1 MKKSNGKIEH
11 IDYAIVAKPH
21 PPRYLMHRYW
31 ARKPHNVVS
40 EYIQHYS
47 KEGDIVLDPFAG
59 SGVTA
64 IESLILKRKAIAVDL
79 DSVSTFITR
88 CTALPANLEV
98 LDDIFST
105 IKKTV
110 KPEIDELYQIRCSR
124 CGQNTIADAVIWNGN
139 KPIEIR
145 YRCQCKKQR
154 KETLWKEAE
163 QDDLDRLSQINATT
177 IPYWHPTTRLV
188 WNSRINVY
196 KDMTVVDLFTHR
208 NLFALSAIFN
218 AIEKITNPIQ
228 KQLMKFCFT
237 SSLGQASKMVF
248 VIRHRGRESGESKE
262 TKEVGS
268 WATRGYWIP
277 PEYFEI
283 NAWNGFEERFQKLKR
298 GKIETNQL
306 IGTELQEATNFKE
319 LSNKKPFLVLN
330 QSTTALSSIPDDS
343 VDYIFT
349 DPPYG
354 DSVPYLEL
362 DLLWA
367 SWLREQQNFDDEIV
381 ISDSPERKKDFDEYY
396 RMLMQAFREI
406 NRVLRPSG
414 WLTVTFHSTDI
425 KIYNSI
431 IRAVVYSGFKL
442 DKILYQQPAR
452 ASAKALLAPYGS
464 AIGDYYLRFLK
475 PESPRQFALDEALID
490 LSAFE
495 NIVVDA
501 VRSIIAKRGQPVSYN
516 DVLQGIYI
524 MLDQY
529 GYLLAAKPDRI
540 ENVLEN
546 HKNTDFEFIEG
557 KGWWLKNPQEYLLH
571 VIPLNERVETTVVQ
585 TLRRVAKASFDNIL
599 QDLFLTFRNAL
610 TPNPPVVTS
619 ILNEYALKTK
629 DGKWKLK
636 PSVEIRENEHSM
648 MIHFLSRLGIKLGF
662 SIFSGHPGAVYE
674 ESRVLDLK
682 GYKDLERIESI
693 DSDSLNKVKEID
705 VVWHTEGKI
714 THVFEVENTTGI
726 TEALVRGANIP
737 YDVKRYIVL
746 PEERDNLLQSRMKE
760 PLLSNQFSEGGWQ
773 VIYYGRLRE
782 FFEEHK
788 RKKYTLRDF
797 ESIVGAKSA
806 QKTIVDHGQL
816 QLM

>member
-1 MKKSNGKIEH
+1 MKKSSDKIKH
-11 IDYAIVAKPH
+11 IDYAIVAKSH
-21 PPRYLMHRYW
+21 PPRYMMHRYW

-40 EYIQHYS
+40 EYIEHYS

-64 IESLILKRKAIAVDL
+64 IESLILKRKAVAIDL
-79 DSVSTFITR
+79 DPVSSFITR
-88 CTALPANLEV
+88 CTALPVDLEA

-110 KPEIDELYQIRCSR
+110 KPEVDALYQTKCPR
-124 CGQNTIADAVIWNGN
+124 CGENTIAEAVIWNGN

-145 YRCQCKKQR
+145 YRCQCKKQG
-154 KETLWKEAE
+154 KETLWKEIE
-163 QDDLDRLSQINATT
+163 QDDLDRLSQIDATT
-177 IPYWHPTTRLV
+177 IPYWYPTARLV
-188 WNSRINVY
+188 WNSRINVS
-196 KDMTVVDLFTHR
+196 KNMTVVDLFTHR
-208 NLFALSAIFN
+208 NLFALAAIFN
-218 AIEKITNPIQ
+218 AIEKIANPTH

-237 SSLGQASKMVF
+237 SSLGQASRMVF
-248 VIRHRGRESGESKE
+248 VYRIAGREKQ
-262 TKEVGS
+262 VGG

-283 NAWNGFEERFQKLKR
+283 NAWNGFEERFEKLKR
-298 GKIETNQL
+298 GKFETNQL
-306 IGTELQEATNFKE
+306 IGSNFQEATNFKE
-319 LSNKKPFLVLN
+319 LSDRRPLLALT
-330 QSTTALSSIPDDS
+330 QSATALSGIPDNS

-362 DLLWA
+362 DLLWV
-367 SWLREQQNFDDEIV
+367 SWLREQQNFDEEIV

-406 NRVLRPSG
+406 NRVLKPSS

-516 DVLQGIYI
+516 DVLQGIYV

-540 ENVLEN
+540 DSVLEN
-546 HKNTDFEFIEG
+546 HKDTDFEFIEG

-571 VIPLNERVETTVVQ
+571 VIPLDERVEMTVVQ
-585 TLRRVAKASFDNIL
+585 TLRRVAKASFDDIL
-599 QDLFLTFRNAL
+599 QDLFLTFKNAL

-648 MIHFLSRLGIKLGF
+648 MIHFLARLGIKLGF
-662 SIFSGHPGAVYE
+662 SVFSGHPSAVYE
-674 ESRVLDLK
+674 ETKVSDLK
-682 GYKDLERIESI
+682 GYKDLGHTEIIS
-693 DSDSLNKVKEID
+693 SDGMKKVKEID
-705 VVWHTEGKI
+705 VVWHKDGKI
-714 THVFEVENTTGI
+714 THIFEVENTTGI

-760 PLLSNQFSEGGWQ
+760 PLLSGQFAEGGWQ
-773 VIYYGRLRE
+773 VIYYGRLSE
-782 FFEEHK
+782 FFEEYK
-788 RKKYTLRDF
+788 RKKYTLADL
-797 ESIVGAKSA
+797 ESIVGVKSA

-816 QLM
+816 QLI

>member
-1 MKKSNGKIEH
+1 MGNKNISH
-11 IDYAIVAKPH
+11 IDYAIVAKTH

-40 EYIQHYS
+40 EYIEHYS
-47 KEGDIVLDPFAG
+47 KEGDIVLDPFSG

-64 IESLILKRKAIAVDL
+64 IESLILRRKAIAVDL
-79 DSVSTFITR
+79 DPVANFITR
-88 CTALPANLEV
+88 CTALPVDLEA

-110 KPEIDELYQIRCSR
+110 KPEIDALYEIKCPRC
-124 CGQNTIADAVIWNGN
+124 QKYTIADAVIWNGN

-145 YRCQCKKQR
+145 YRCQCKKQG

-163 QDDLDRLSQINATT
+163 QDDLDRLSQIDATT
-177 IPYWHPTTRLV
+177 IPYWYPTTRLV
-188 WNSRINVY
+188 WNSRINVS

-208 NLFALSAIFN
+208 NLFALAAIFN
-218 AIEKITNPIQ
+218 AIEKIANPVQ

-237 SSLGQASKMVF
+237 SSLGQASRMVF
-248 VIRHRGRESGESKE
+248 VYRIAGREKQ
-262 TKEVGS
+262 VGG

-283 NAWNGFEERFQKLKR
+283 NAWNGFEERFEKLKR
-298 GKIETNQL
+298 GKSETNQL
-306 IGTELQEATNFKE
+306 IGSNFQEATNFKE
-319 LSNKKPFLVLN
+319 LSDKKPFLALT
-330 QSTTALSSIPDDS
+330 QSTTALSSMPDNS

-367 SWLREQQNFDDEIV
+367 SWLREQQNFDDEII

-406 NRVLRPSG
+406 NRVLKPSR
-414 WLTVTFHSTDI
+414 WLTVTFHSTNM

-431 IRAVVYSGFKL
+431 IRAVVYSGFRL

-464 AIGDYYLRFLK
+464 AIGDYYLRFFK

-546 HKNTDFEFIEG
+546 HKDTDFEFIEG

-571 VIPLNERVETTVVQ
+571 VIPLNERVEMTVVQ
-585 TLRRVAKASFDNIL
+585 TLRRVAKASFDDIL
-599 QDLFLTFRNAL
+599 QDLFLTFKNAL

-648 MIHFLSRLGIKLGF
+648 MIHFLARLGIKLGF
-662 SIFSGHPGAVYE
+662 SVFSGHPSAVYE
-674 ESRVLDLK
+674 ESKVSDLK
-682 GYKDLERIESI
+682 GYKDLEPMKSI
-693 DSDSLNKVKEID
+693 SSDSLKKVQEID
-705 VVWHTEGKI
+705 VVWHMDGKI
-714 THVFEVENTTGI
+714 THIFEVENTTGI

-737 YDVKRYIVL
+737 YNVRRYIVL

-760 PLLSNQFSEGGWQ
+760 PLLSGQFAEGGWQ
-773 VIYYGRLRE
+773 VIYYGRLSE

-788 RKKYTLRDF
+788 RKKYNLTDF
-797 ESIVGAKSA
+797 ESISGAKST

-816 QLM
+816 QLI

>member
-1 MKKSNGKIEH
+1 
-11 IDYAIVAKPH
+11 
-21 PPRYLMHRYW
+21 MHRYW

-40 EYIQHYS
+40 EYIEHYS

-64 IESLILKRKAIAVDL
+64 IESLVLKRKAVAVDI
-79 DSVSTFITR
+79 DPVATFITR
-88 CTALPANLEV
+88 CTALPVNLEA

-110 KPEIDELYQIRCSR
+110 KPEIDELYQTKCPR
-124 CGQNTIADAVIWNGN
+124 CGEYTIAEAIIWNGN
-139 KPIEIR
+139 KPVEIR
-145 YRCQCKKQR
+145 YRCQCKKQG
-154 KETLWKEAE
+154 KETLWKEVE
-163 QDDLDRLSQINATT
+163 QEDLDKLAQVNAAK
-177 IPYWHPTTRLV
+177 IPYWYPTTRLV
-188 WNSRINVY
+188 WNSRVNVF

-208 NLFALSAIFN
+208 NLFALAAIFN
-218 AIEKITNPIQ
+218 EIEKIANPIH
-228 KQLMKFCFT
+228 KQLMEFCFT

-248 VIRHRGRESGESKE
+248 VYRKTGREKQ
-262 TKEVGS
+262 VGG

-283 NAWNGFEERFQKLKR
+283 NAWNGFEERFEKLKR
-298 GKIETNQL
+298 GKTETNQL
-306 IGTELQEATNFKE
+306 IGSNLQEATNFKE
-319 LSNKKPFLVLN
+319 LSDKKPFLVLN
-330 QSTTALSSIPDDS
+330 QSTTALSSIPDSS

-367 SWLREQQNFDDEIV
+367 SWLREQPNFDDEII

-406 NRVLRPSG
+406 NRVLRPSC

-425 KIYNSI
+425 RIYNSI

-501 VRSIIAKRGQPVSYN
+501 VRSIVAKRGQPVSYN
-516 DVLQGIYI
+516 DVLQGIYL
-524 MLDQY
+524 MLDHH

-540 ENVLEN
+540 EKVLEN
-546 HKNTDFEFIEG
+546 HKDTDFEFIEG

-585 TLRRVAKASFDNIL
+585 TLRRVPKASFDEIL
-599 QDLFLTFRNAL
+599 QELFLTFKNAL

-648 MIHFLSRLGIKLGF
+648 MIHFLSRIGIKLGF
-662 SIFSGHPGAVYE
+662 SVFSGHPSAAYE
-674 ESRVLDLK
+674 ESKVSNLK
-682 GYKDLERIESI
+682 GYKDLKSFESLDKESI
-693 DSDSLNKVKEID
+693 KKVQEID
-705 VVWHTEGKI
+705 VIWHKDNKI
-714 THVFEVENTTGI
+714 NYIFEVENTTGI

-760 PLLSNQFSEGGWQ
+760 PLLSKQFAKGGWQ
-773 VIYYGRLRE
+773 VIYYGRLSE

-788 RKKYTLRDF
+788 RKKYALTDF
-797 ESIVGAKSA
+797 ESIAGAKSA
-806 QKTIVDHGQL
+806 QKTIVDHGQFKL
-816 QLM
+816 I

>member
-1 MKKSNGKIEH
+1 MKKNNEKIEH

-21 PPRYLMHRYW
+21 SSRYLMHRYW

-40 EYIQHYS
+40 KYIEHYS

-79 DSVSTFITR
+79 DPVSNFITR
-88 CTALPANLEV
+88 CTVLPADLEA

-105 IKKTV
+105 IKNTV
-110 KPEIDELYQIRCSR
+110 KPQIDELYQTKCSR
-124 CGQNTIADAVIWNGN
+124 CGENTIAEAIIWNGN

-145 YRCQCKKQR
+145 YRCQCKKQG
-154 KETLWKEAE
+154 KETLWKEVE
-163 QDDLDRLSQINATT
+163 QDDLDRLSQIDATT

-188 WNSRINVY
+188 WNSRVNVSR
-196 KDMTVVDLFTHR
+196 DMTVVDLFTHR
-208 NLFALSAIFN
+208 NLFALAAIFN
-218 AIEKITNPIQ
+218 AIEKIANPIH

-248 VIRHRGRESGESKE
+248 VYRKAGREKQ
-262 TKEVGS
+262 VGG

-277 PEYFEI
+277 REYFEI

-298 GKIETNQL
+298 GKTETNQL
-306 IGTELQEATNFKE
+306 LGSDLQEATNFKE
-319 LSNKKPFLVLN
+319 LSDKKPFLVLN

-396 RMLMQAFREI
+396 RMLRQAFLEI
-406 NRVLRPSG
+406 NRVLKPSR
-414 WLTVTFHSTDI
+414 WLTVTFHNTDMQ
-425 KIYNSI
+425 IYNSI

-452 ASAKALLAPYGS
+452 TSAKALLAPYGS

-516 DVLQGIYI
+516 DVLQGIYV

-540 ENVLEN
+540 ENVLEK
-546 HKNTDFEFIEG
+546 HKDTDFEFIEV

-571 VIPLNERVETTVVQ
+571 VIPLNERVEMTVIQ
-585 TLRRVAKASFDNIL
+585 ALRRVAKASFDDIL
-599 QDLFLTFRNAL
+599 QDLFLTFKNAL
-610 TPNPPVVTS
+610 TPNPPVVAS

-648 MIHFLSRLGIKLGF
+648 MIHLLCSIGIKSGF
-662 SIFSGHPGAVYE
+662 SIFSGHPSASYE
-674 ESRVLDLK
+674 GEKVTDLK
-682 GYKDLERIESI
+682 GYKTLERIVDI
-693 DSDSLNKVKEID
+693 DSGSLKKVEEID
-705 VVWHTEGKI
+705 VVWHKGGVI
-714 THVFEVENTTGI
+714 THIFEVENTTGI
-726 TEALVRGANIP
+726 TEALVRGANIS
-737 YDVKRYIVL
+737 YEVKRYIVL
-746 PEERDNLLQSRMKE
+746 PEERDNLLQSRMRE
-760 PLLSNQFSEGGWQ
+760 PLLADQFTQGRWQ
-773 VIYYGRLRE
+773 VIYYGRLSE

-788 RKKYTLRDF
+788 RKKYTLMEF
-797 ESIVGAKSA
+797 ESIVGSKSA
-806 QKTIVDHGQL
+806 QRTLEDHGQL
-816 QLM
+816 QLV